1 MESVTIERYNMKFK
15 KFKLIPSLRAM
26 ESVTI
31 IIYILLFL
39 LSCSTF
45 KTSDYNIKSPD
56 GKIIVNFDLSDNN
69 RPFYCIQYEDHV
81 VMQKSR
87 LGLIREDED
96 FSENLR
102 IASVS
107 DVQVVKDDYEMLH
120 GKKQSFLYQANRKI
134 FHLINENGKKLD
146 IIFQVSNDGVAFRYF
161 FPDESSDVK
170 KIKQE
175 VTSFKFLPGTKAWV
189 QPMAEAK
196 SGWCQ
201 VNPSYEEHY
210 IQNIELEKL
219 PESKAGWV
227 FPALFSYRNLWM
239 LISETAP
246 DRDYCGSRLQY
257 QPTDTSFTIGF
268 PQAQEIFPGGAL
280 NPEST
285 VPWYTPWRI
294 IALGDLKTIV
304 ESNLGTD
311 LAKPSVIE
319 NVDFI
324 KPGRA
329 SWSWVLLKDDSIV
342 YDVQK
347 KFIDYAADMGWEYC
361 LIDVNWDTK
370 IGYDK
375 ISELAQY
382 ASSKNVDLILW
393 YNSSGDW
400 NTTTYHPKSKLVTP
414 DDRINEFTRLK
425 EMGIKGIK
433 VDFFG
438 GDGQSMMAYYQ
449 DIFEGAAKFGLLVN
463 CHGSTIPR
471 GWQRTYPNLVSME
484 AVRGFEFVTFEQSNA
499 DLQPTHCCVLP
510 FTRNVFDPMDFTPV
524 CFSEVPNLKRK
535 TSNAFELALSII
547 FHSGFQHYAEIPE
560 GMAAVPEYVKA
571 ILRKA
576 TVSWE
581 ETVFIDG
588 YPGRFVVIA
597 RKSKDT
603 WYVAGING
611 EEVEKRI
618 NLRLPFLRDTKT
630 GILITDGEDSRSFSK
645 QEITLN
651 SEEPFEIRMKGNGG
665 FVIKFKN

>member
-1 MESVTIERYNMKFK
+1 M
-15 KFKLIPSLRAM
+15 
-26 ESVTI
+26 
-31 IIYILLFL
+31 LFL
-39 LSCSTF
+39 FSCSIF
-45 KTSDYNIKSPD
+45 KTPDYDIKSPD
-56 GKIIVNFDLSDNN
+56 DKITVNFILSDNN
-69 RPFYCIQYEDHV
+69 RPVYRIQYKDRV
-81 VMQKSR
+81 VMKASR
-87 LGLIREDED
+87 LGLICQDED
-96 FSENLR
+96 FAENLQ

-107 DVQVVKDDYEMLH
+107 PVQFVNDDYEMRH
-120 GKKQSFLYQANRKI
+120 GKKQSFSYQANRKI
-134 FHLINENGKKLD
+134 FHLVNENGEKLD

-161 FPDESSDVK
+161 FPEESSDVK

-175 VTSFKFLPGTKAWV
+175 VTSFKFLPGTRAWV
-189 QPMAEAK
+189 QPMAKAK

-219 PESKAGWV
+219 PDNKPGWV
-227 FPALFSYRNLWM
+227 FPALFSYDNFWM
-239 LISETAP
+239 LSTETAP
-246 DRDYCGSRLQY
+246 DRNYCGSRLQF
-257 QPTDTSFTIGF
+257 QTTDTSFAIGF

-280 NPEST
+280 NPEFKL
-285 VPWYTPWRI
+285 PWYMPWRI
-294 IALGDLKTIV
+294 IALGELKTIV
-304 ESNLGTD
+304 ESTLGTD

-319 NVDFI
+319 NTDFV

-382 ASSKNVDLILW
+382 ASSKNVGLILW

-400 NTTTYHPKSKLVTP
+400 NTTTYHPKSKLLTHE
-414 DDRINEFTRLK
+414 DRIKEFTRLK

-449 DIFEGAAKFGLLVN
+449 DIFEDAAKFALLVN

-484 AVRGFEFVTFEQSNA
+484 AVRGFEFVTFEQDNA
-499 DLQPTHCCVLP
+499 DLQPTHCCILP

-524 CFSEVPNLKRK
+524 CFSEVPNMQRK

-547 FHSGFQHYAEIPE
+547 FHSGIQHYAEIPE
-560 GMAAVPEYVKA
+560 GMATVPEYVKE
-571 ILRKA
+571 ILREVP
-576 TVSWE
+576 VSWE
-581 ETVFIDG
+581 ETRFIDG
-588 YPGRFVVIA
+588 FPGRFVVMA
-597 RKSKDT
+597 RKSEDA

-611 EEVEKRI
+611 EETEKSI
-618 NLRLPFLRDTKT
+618 NLNLPFLDNVKIGT
-630 GILITDGEDSRSFSK
+630 LITDGKDNRSFSQQK
-645 QEITLN
+645 IPLI
-651 SEEPFEIRMKGNGG
+651 SEQPFTIKLKGTGG
-665 FVIKFKN
+665 FVIKFENKTLRIN